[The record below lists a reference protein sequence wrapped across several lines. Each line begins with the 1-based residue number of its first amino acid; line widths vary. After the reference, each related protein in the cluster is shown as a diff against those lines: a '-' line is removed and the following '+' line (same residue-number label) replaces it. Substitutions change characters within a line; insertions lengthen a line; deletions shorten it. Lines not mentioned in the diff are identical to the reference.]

1 MIVPS
6 IDLMGGRTVQLVGG
20 SELALEAGEPLQHLE
35 RFARVGEV
43 AVIDIDAA
51 RGEDTNAG
59 LIEPLCAAH
68 PIRVG
73 GGIRDER
80 AAYRWLDAGARKIII
95 GTAATPAFLAR
106 LPRERLIVAL
116 DAEHGEVVVD
126 GWRTRTGARVT
137 DRMRELR
144 DHCSGFLVTFVEREG
159 RLGGTDIGRVA
170 ELVDAAGPARVT
182 IAGGVTSA
190 AEVASLDALGADAQV
205 GMALYTG
212 RMSLAEAFLAPT
224 RSDREDGLIPTVVA
238 DESGVALGLVY
249 SSRESVA
256 RSLDS
261 GRGVYCSRR
270 RGLWEKGATSGAVQ
284 ELVRIELDCDRDAL
298 RFTVRQRG
306 AGFCHRATASCWG
319 GPQGLAALEARI
331 ARATRAADPQGYT
344 QRLLSDAALLEAKL
358 LEEAHELASA
368 RGAVAVAHEAADLL
382 YFTTVALAR
391 AEVPLQAAIDE
402 LERRARRVTRR
413 AGDAK
418 AVRA

>member
-1 MIVPS
+1 
-6 IDLMGGRTVQLVGG
+6 MGGRTVQLVGG
-20 SELALEAGEPLQHLE
+20 SELALEAGAPRQHLE

-51 RGEDTNAG
+51 RGEGTNAG

-68 PIRVG
+68 PVRVG

-80 AAYRWLDAGARKIII
+80 AAHRWLDAGARRIII
-95 GTAATPAFLAR
+95 GTAATPGFLAR

-116 DAEHGEVVVD
+116 DAQHGEVVVD

-331 ARATRAADPQGYT
+331 ARATRAVDPQGYT

-358 LEEAHELASA
+358 LEEAHELATA
-368 RGAVAVAHEAADLL
+368 RGAGAVAHEAADLL
-382 YFTTVALAR
+382 YFTAVALAR
-391 AEVPLQAAIDE
+391 AEVPLQAALDE
-402 LERRARRVTRR
+402 LDRRARRVTRR

>member
-20 SELALEAGEPLQHLE
+20 SELALEAGAPRQHLE

-51 RGEDTNAG
+51 RGEGTNAG

-68 PIRVG
+68 PVRVG

-80 AAYRWLDAGARKIII
+80 AAHRWLDAGARRIII
-95 GTAATPAFLAR
+95 GTAATPGFLAR

-116 DAEHGEVVVD
+116 DAQHGEVVVD

-249 SSRESVA
+249 SSHESVA

-331 ARATRAADPQGYT
+331 ARATRAVDPQGYT

-358 LEEAHELASA
+358 LEEAHELATA
-368 RGAVAVAHEAADLL
+368 RGAGAVAHEAADLL
-382 YFTTVALAR
+382 YFTAVALAR
-391 AEVPLQAAIDE
+391 AEVPLQAALDE
-402 LERRARRVTRR
+402 LDRRARRVTRR

>member
-20 SELALEAGEPLQHLE
+20 SELALEAGAPRQHLE

-51 RGEDTNAG
+51 RGEGTNAG

-68 PIRVG
+68 PVRVG

-80 AAYRWLDAGARKIII
+80 AAHRWLDAGARRIII
-95 GTAATPAFLAR
+95 GTAATPGFLAR

-116 DAEHGEVVVD
+116 DAQHGEVVVD

-331 ARATRAADPQGYT
+331 ARATRAVDPQGYT

-358 LEEAHELASA
+358 LEEAHELATA
-368 RGAVAVAHEAADLL
+368 RGAGAVAHEAADLL
-382 YFTTVALAR
+382 YFTAVALAR
-391 AEVPLQAAIDE
+391 AEVPLQAALDE
-402 LERRARRVTRR
+402 LDRRARRVTRR